1 MASFTVLAL
10 MDLVRGAGPPP
21 SPLSSPN
28 RYVALA
34 IDRLVAHVS
43 PETETTT
50 GGSGRS
56 SSGNSK
62 TWDLFAWLQEAGGS
76 AESTVCGRVFKDVS
90 AKFNYLS
97 FLPSSILLP
106 SW

>member
-28 RYVALA
+28 RYVNQALESL
-34 IDRLVAHVS
+34 ISHVR
-43 PETETTT
+43 PEPTP
-50 GGSGRS
+50 GS
-56 SSGNSK
+56 SSSS
-62 TWDLFAWLQEAGGS
+62 TLQRWDLFAWLKEAGGS

-90 AKFNYLS
+90 SS
-97 FLPSSILLP
+97 FIEGDALVVFIIDVP
-106 SW
+106 